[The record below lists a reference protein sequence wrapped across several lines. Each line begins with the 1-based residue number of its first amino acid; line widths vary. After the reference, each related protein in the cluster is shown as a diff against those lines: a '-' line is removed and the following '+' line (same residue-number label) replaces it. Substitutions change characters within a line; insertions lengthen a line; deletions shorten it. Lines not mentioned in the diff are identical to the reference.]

1 MTPQEQE
8 TLDFHNGRP
17 NVMQGND
24 ARQLGHIIKVSNSYE
39 VVGTYAVRDGHIRAV
54 APR

>member
-8 TLDFHNGRP
+8 ALDFHNSRP

-24 ARQLGHIIKVSNSYE
+24 AAQFGGIVKVSNSYE
-39 VVGTYAVRDGHIRAV
+39 VVGTYAVRDGKIRAV